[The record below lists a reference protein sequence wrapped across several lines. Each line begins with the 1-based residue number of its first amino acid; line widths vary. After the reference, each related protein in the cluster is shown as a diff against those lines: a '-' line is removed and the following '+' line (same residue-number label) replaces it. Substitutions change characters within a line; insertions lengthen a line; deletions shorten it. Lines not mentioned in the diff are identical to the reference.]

1 MKIQLLKEKIY
12 RYSRI
17 LQYYGLKPTFAY
29 YLSQQSETKHFSL
42 RKKIILEFVYNLRKK
57 AGINNL
63 SYKADVVEGKED
75 FPKIIWTMWQQG
87 EDQMPETVKASIKTI
102 KTFAERNNCEFNLLT
117 DENLHNFVEIPKD
130 IIKKYKNKE
139 LKPAHFSDI
148 VRFYLLYEYGGVWM
162 DATLFVSPYA
172 TLELFEGDFF
182 SLNHPPLQTDQ
193 MKRTVGDYKW
203 SGFLLAGKKGKSYFK
218 NIRDLYVY
226 YVRKYPIFIDYLIMD
241 YFILSEYNSNSYYRK
256 LVDNLRVYAHAE
268 SIWFFKFNDSKLFD
282 ENEWDNV
289 LRTTPIMKTT
299 YKINKTELVP
309 QSYLYKL
316 YNGEL
321 NE

>member
-63 SYKADVVEGKED
+63 SYKADVVEGEED

-102 KTFAERNNCEFNLLT
+102 KTFAERNDCEFNLLT
-117 DENLHNFVEIPKD
+117 DENLHNFVGIPKD

-162 DATLFVSPYA
+162 DATLFVSPYV

-182 SLNHPPLQTDQ
+182 SLNHPPLRTDQ
-193 MKRTVGDYKW
+193 MERTVGDYKW
-203 SGFLLAGKKGKSYFK
+203 SGFFLAGKKGKSYFK

-241 YFILSEYNSNSYYRK
+241 YFILSEYNSNSYFRK
-256 LVDNLRVYAHAE
+256 LVDNLPVYAHAE
-268 SIWFFKFNDSKLFD
+268 SIWYFKFNDSKLFD
-282 ENEWDNV
+282 ENEWENV

-299 YKINKTELVP
+299 YKINEKELIP
-309 QSYLYKL
+309 QTYLYKL
-316 YNGEL
+316 YYDEL